1 MLTTGELDRIRV
13 ELGYNVLD
21 VGAEPYIGVQAYFSQ
36 VLRRFLREGLETSS
50 ETEVAENAQGSLVVL
65 TLASVTDITLRSK
78 LVIDVDDFLETA
90 TVRAISGTDVTVLL
104 KRHHTGV
111 YPVTVDAGL
120 QIVRE
125 CLAALFRVQ
134 QLIDELEGEGALK
147 KVDEV
152 EFYDASGRT
161 RLQLL
166 EDQQRHWRRRL
177 SAAVGFPLNPAVS
190 GYGGGGGVSMC

>member
-1 MLTTGELDRIRV
+1 MLTSGELDRVRA

-36 VLRRFLREGLETSS
+36 VLKPYLREGLETSTS
-50 ETEVAENAQGSLVVL
+50 TAVAENAAGSLVNLLLVD
-65 TLASVTDITLRSK
+65 VTGLTLRSRI
-78 LVIDVDDFLETA
+78 VVDVDDFLEAA
-90 TVRAISGTDVTVLL
+90 TVRAISGSTITVLL
-104 KRHHTGV
+104 KKAHVGT
-111 YPVTVDAGL
+111 YPISVDAGL

-134 QLIDELEGEGALK
+134 QLIDELEGEGAIK

-177 SAAVGFPLNPAVS
+177 SSAIGFPLNPSAS
-190 GYGGGGGVSMC
+190 GFGGGSVAMC

>member
-1 MLTTGELDRIRV
+1 MLTAGELDRVRA

-36 VLRRFLREGLETSS
+36 VLKPYLREGLETSTS
-50 ETEVAENAQGSLVVL
+50 TTVEENAAGSLVIL
-65 TLASVTDITLRSK
+65 SLADVTGVTLRSRII
-78 LVIDVDDFLETA
+78 VDVDDFLESA
-90 TVRAISGTDVTVLL
+90 TVRAISGSTITVLL
-104 KRHHTGV
+104 KKAHTGT

-125 CLAALFRVQ
+125 CLAALFKVQ

-147 KVDEV
+147 KVDEI

-166 EDQQRHWRRRL
+166 EEQQRHWRRRL
-177 SAAVGFPLNPAVS
+177 SSAVGFPMNAS
-190 GYGGGGGVSMC
+190 GNSGGSVAMC